1 MHAIIVF
8 SGFFLYAFVYNLLGL
23 MATDIMRSLGLT
35 LSQSG
40 QIVSFQQIG
49 SVTML
54 LLSFYLY
61 PRLKQRHILLS
72 GYLIIIC
79 ALVAIVFSGSATMLF
94 ISYAFCGVGVVIVNG
109 ASNALLTEDY
119 FDKRSTYLPLLH
131 FCYSL
136 GAALVGY
143 VLLPFKGEQWRYG
156 YLFVALLFALIF
168 IAGLI
173 CKPKTEQRSQKSGN
187 EESLSPFVLLKDP
200 AFLLFTVVM
209 FLFMGC
215 QLLCVTWIPV
225 YADLELNL
233 GKTMVASTITAF
245 SLGTALSRLFIG
257 PLMKRGLNPYVALG
271 FGPAF
276 SGVALIALTFVP
288 YSWSLLLITAIC
300 SFCSGATIPLFM
312 VVVPSWYPNN
322 TNFLVTTYILSGT
335 IGRMIFPYLASLIGE
350 LTSLAHALR
359 LSSLLFFAASVLMA
373 LVYKKA
379 KDR

>member
-8 SGFFLYAFVYNLLGL
+8 SGFFLYAFVYNLFGL

-40 QIVSFQQIG
+40 QIVSFQQLG
-49 SVTML
+49 AVTML
-54 LLSFYLY
+54 LLSFFLY
-61 PRLKQRHILLS
+61 PRFKQRHILLS

-79 ALVAIVFSGSATMLF
+79 ALVAIAFSGSATLLIF
-94 ISYAFCGVGVVIVNG
+94 SYALCGIGVVIVNG

-131 FCYSL
+131 FWYSF
-136 GAALVGY
+136 GAVLVGY

-156 YLFVALLFALIF
+156 YLFVALLFTLLF
-168 IAGLI
+168 IAGLVW
-173 CKPKTEQRSQKSGN
+173 KPKTDKRCQKSVNG
-187 EESLSPFVLLKDP
+187 ESLSAWVVLKDP
-200 AFLLFTVVM
+200 AFLLFILVM

-215 QLLCVTWIPV
+215 QLLCVTWLPV

-233 GKTMVASTITAF
+233 GKTMVASTIMAF

-257 PLMKRGLNPYVALG
+257 PLLKRGLNPYLALG
-271 FGPAF
+271 FGPAL

-288 YSWSLLLITAIC
+288 SSWGLLLMSTIC

-359 LSSLLFFAASVLMA
+359 LSSILYFIASALMA
-373 LVYKKA
+373 IVYTKA